1 MKHLL
6 SILISIFLFTACDS
20 INENFYKGTL
30 KAFNS
35 CINNLESEH
44 LKDATLKNMCAKK
57 HQIILAKSSLTGNAG
72 LQSFFPF
79 KGNFEGT
86 VENQSSDVVVTS
98 FKVMLG
104 HFVRFKR
111 ESSNDLL
118 DSVGCIAEHAKID
131 TDGNIINDSENLCE
145 YKDWK
150 ISFDDLWLEPNDEY
164 KMQYDTKFEPVY
176 VSHQG
181 ITKNTHWYI
190 LEVHGL
196 FIE

>member
-1 MKHLL
+1 M
-6 SILISIFLFTACDS
+6 
-20 INENFYKGTL
+20 
-30 KAFNS
+30 
-35 CINNLESEH
+35 
-44 LKDATLKNMCAKK
+44 
-57 HQIILAKSSLTGNAG
+57 
-72 LQSFFPF
+72 
-79 KGNFEGT
+79 
-86 VENQSSDVVVTS
+86 
-98 FKVMLG
+98 
-104 HFVRFKR
+104 
-111 ESSNDLL
+111 
-118 DSVGCIAEHAKID
+118 GCIAEHVKID